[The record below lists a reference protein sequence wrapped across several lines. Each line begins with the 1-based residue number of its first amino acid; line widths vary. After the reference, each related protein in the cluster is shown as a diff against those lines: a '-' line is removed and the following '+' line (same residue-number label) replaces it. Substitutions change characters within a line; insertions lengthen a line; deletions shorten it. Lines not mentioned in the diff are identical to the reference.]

1 MATVRPR
8 RLERIKPMDQLPIW
22 LAAAVDAAGM
32 ATAYNADDW
41 DRIVDN
47 TASRSVSLAAPEST
61 GTPH

>member
-1 MATVRPR
+1 
-8 RLERIKPMDQLPIW
+8 MDQLPIW

-41 DRIVDN
+41 DRVVDN

-61 GTPH
+61 GTTH